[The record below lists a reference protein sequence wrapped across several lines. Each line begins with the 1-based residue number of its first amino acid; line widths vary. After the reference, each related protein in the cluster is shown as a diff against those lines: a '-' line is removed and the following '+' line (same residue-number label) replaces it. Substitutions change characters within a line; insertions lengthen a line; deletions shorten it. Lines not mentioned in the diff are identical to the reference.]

1 MEVRKVAEEW
11 EICNEGEEVAKSEAE
26 IRRLVPEKFHEWIH
40 VFGKK
45 TSKWMSTRKLWD
57 HAINMKTEFVL
68 REGKVYPLL
77 REERKEVCKFIS
89 EQLKKRYIRPLKL
102 LQMVLVFFVNK
113 KDGKKWMVQDY
124 KFLNE

>member
-26 IRRLVPEKFHEWIH
+26 VRRLVPEKFHKWIH

-45 TSKWMSTRKLWD
+45 TSEWMPTRKLQD
-57 HAINMKTEFVL
+57 HAINMKTGFVL
-68 REGKVYPLL
+68 REGKVYLLL

-102 LQMVLVFFVNK
+102 PQMALVFFVDK
-113 KDGKKWMVQDY
+113 KIGTLMNRQ
-124 KFLNE
+124 